1 MKLGDIRNSITT
13 LPGVGP
19 AAAKLFAKLNV
30 FSIADLLTLYPKQ
43 YDDRTKRTG
52 LSAFRSSKVHCAA
65 IVTSHE
71 WFGYGR
77 MKTLK
82 LIIFDGKTEAELV
95 AFNRPFLEK
104 QFPVGTIIAV
114 TGAFDIK
121 YGKLQ
126 STSFEI
132 IKLSE
137 SGSLSDYETA
147 TLPDSRVL
155 PVYPLTEGLNQKN
168 VRKTIL
174 AALREYSAGIENEL
188 PDYIMERHKLLS
200 KRDAIRAVH
209 APESLSQTEEARRT
223 LIYEEL
229 FHFQCVIAKRAW
241 EHRGAVPD
249 ASLSSS
255 PFESTEERGA
265 KSGNGK
271 IPAADTNEKSA
282 ANETKC
288 KHIENQNIGTDESGT
303 ANGNSAGIVAS
314 ESGAHN
320 GAGGTVASENSG
332 YGITD
337 GGVYEATRQIFI
349 DSLSPLQ
356 RELRNRLPFRLTL
369 DQMNVIMEMDDDLD
383 RGYRERELVA
393 NEGKKDPAARAENSR
408 PPVFTMAR
416 LLQGDVG
423 SGKTLAAFFA
433 CLRVISWKGQCAFM
447 APTELLARQHAENA
461 SRMLAPLGIRVA
473 FLTGNVKAGGRAEL
487 LKQLKAGNIDIVIGT
502 HALFSDAVQYN
513 DLQLAVIDEQH
524 RFGVLQRQAII
535 EKGRKI
541 AGTSS
546 YTLHLLMM
554 SATPIP
560 QTLAL
565 TAFGD
570 LDVSI
575 LRTQPEGRK
584 AVKTYLV
591 REGNEANAYEAV
603 RKELEAGHQAYFVYP
618 AIEDGGTD
626 GASET
631 GSDER
636 LKSVGTSAEENG
648 NVRKSVEAAAARSER
663 AASPPEATGA
673 KRTRNA
679 QFPLLYAKEKSAPK
693 AAEAMFAFLSERV
706 YPEFECALIHSRV
719 DEDEQVRILRDFQ
732 KGRIQVLA
740 ATTVIE
746 VGVDV
751 PNATCIVIEQAD
763 RFGLA
768 QLHQLRGRVGRG
780 DAQSYCFLIYGKNI
794 TETGIERMKV
804 LRESTDGFFIAER
817 DLKLRGPGEVTG
829 TAQSGDLE
837 LGIADI
843 RRDGAILVEAR
854 NDAFEYMRSVL
865 R

>member
-30 FSIADLLTLYPKQ
+30 FSVADLLTLYPKQ
-43 YDDRTKRTG
+43 YDDRTKRIP

-65 IVTSHE
+65 LVVSHE

-82 LIIFDGKTEAELV
+82 LIISDGEAEAELV

-114 TGAFDIK
+114 TGAFDVK

-137 SGSLSDYETA
+137 RGDLSDYKKT

-188 PDYIMERHKLLS
+188 PDYIMEKHKLLS

-209 APESLSQTEEARRT
+209 APESLLQAEKARRT

-241 EHRGAVPD
+241 EYRGAVPD
-249 ASLSSS
+249 ASLSLS

-265 KSGNGK
+265 KSGSGK
-271 IPAADTNEKSA
+271 SPAA
-282 ANETKC
+282 
-288 KHIENQNIGTDESGT
+288 GTDESGT
-303 ANGNSAGIVAS
+303 ANGRSQ
-314 ESGAHN
+314 
-320 GAGGTVASENSG
+320 GTVAQSCAHDG
-332 YGITD
+332 TD
-337 GGVYEATRQIFI
+337 GGVYDATRQIFI

-356 RELRNRLPFRLTL
+356 RALYDRLPFRLTL
-369 DQMNVIMEMDDDLD
+369 DQMNVVMEMDDDLD

-393 NEGKKDPAARAENSR
+393 NDEKKDPAKRAENERS
-408 PPVFTMAR
+408 PVFTMAR

-473 FLTGNVKAGGRAEL
+473 FLTGNVKASGRAEL

-502 HALFSDAVQYN
+502 HALFSEAVQYN

-570 LDVSI
+570 LDVSL

-618 AIEDGGTD
+618 AIESDGRQTD
-626 GASET
+626 GADGNGDNME
-631 GSDER
+631 
-636 LKSVGTSAEENG
+636 SVGSAYVG
-648 NVRKSVEAAAARSER
+648 SGAEAKAA
-663 AASPPEATGA
+663 GA

-679 QFPLLYAKEKSAPK
+679 QFPLLYAKEKSAAK
-693 AAEAMFAFLSERV
+693 AAEEMFAFLSERV
-706 YPEFECALIHSRV
+706 YPEFECALIHSRI
-719 DEDEQVRILRDFQ
+719 DEDEQVHILHDFQ

-843 RRDGAILVEAR
+843 RRDGEILVEAR

>member
-43 YDDRTKRTG
+43 YDDRTKRIP

-65 IVTSHE
+65 LVVSHE

-82 LIIFDGKTEAELV
+82 LIICDGEAEAELV

-104 QFPVGTIIAV
+104 QFPVGTIISV

-137 SGSLSDYETA
+137 SGDLSDYEKT

-188 PDYIMERHKLLS
+188 PDYIMEKHKLLS

-209 APESLSQTEEARRT
+209 APESLLQAEEARRT

-249 ASLSSS
+249 ASLSFS

-265 KSGNGK
+265 KSGSGK
-271 IPAADTNEKSA
+271 SPAA
-282 ANETKC
+282 
-288 KHIENQNIGTDESGT
+288 GTDESGA
-303 ANGNSAGIVAS
+303 ANGRSQDTVAQSSAP
-314 ESGAHN
+314 N
-320 GAGGTVASENSG
+320 GA
-332 YGITD
+332 D
-337 GGVYEATRQIFI
+337 GGVYDATRQIFI

-356 RELRNRLPFRLTL
+356 RALYDRLPFRLTL
-369 DQMNVIMEMDDDLD
+369 DQMNVVMEMDDDLD
-383 RGYRERELVA
+383 RGYRERELLA
-393 NEGKKDPAARAENSR
+393 NAEKKAPAKRAENER

-473 FLTGNVKAGGRAEL
+473 FLTGNVKASGRAEL

-502 HALFSDAVQYN
+502 HALFSEAVQYN

-570 LDVSI
+570 LDVSL

-603 RKELEAGHQAYFVYP
+603 RKELKAGHQAYFVYP
-618 AIEDGGTD
+618 AIESDGRQTD
-626 GASET
+626 GED
-631 GSDER
+631 G
-636 LKSVGTSAEENG
+636 NG
-648 NVRKSVEAAAARSER
+648 DNRESVEAAYVGSKADAKAA
-663 AASPPEATGA
+663 GA

-679 QFPLLYAKEKSAPK
+679 QFPLLYAKEKSAAK
-693 AAEAMFAFLSERV
+693 AAEEMFAFLSERV
-706 YPEFECALIHSRV
+706 YPEFSCALIHSRV
-719 DEDEQVRILRDFQ
+719 DEDEQVRILHDFQ

-843 RRDGAILVEAR
+843 RRDGEILVEAR

>member
-1 MKLGDIRNSITT
+1 MQNKTGKT
-13 LPGVGP
+13 P
-19 AAAKLFAKLNV
+19 AA
-30 FSIADLLTLYPKQ
+30 
-43 YDDRTKRTG
+43 
-52 LSAFRSSKVHCAA
+52 
-65 IVTSHE
+65 
-71 WFGYGR
+71 
-77 MKTLK
+77 
-82 LIIFDGKTEAELV
+82 
-95 AFNRPFLEK
+95 
-104 QFPVGTIIAV
+104 
-114 TGAFDIK
+114 
-121 YGKLQ
+121 
-126 STSFEI
+126 
-132 IKLSE
+132 
-137 SGSLSDYETA
+137 
-147 TLPDSRVL
+147 
-155 PVYPLTEGLNQKN
+155 
-168 VRKTIL
+168 
-174 AALREYSAGIENEL
+174 
-188 PDYIMERHKLLS
+188 
-200 KRDAIRAVH
+200 
-209 APESLSQTEEARRT
+209 
-223 LIYEEL
+223 
-229 FHFQCVIAKRAW
+229 
-241 EHRGAVPD
+241 
-249 ASLSSS
+249 
-255 PFESTEERGA
+255 
-265 KSGNGK
+265 
-271 IPAADTNEKSA
+271 
-282 ANETKC
+282 
-288 KHIENQNIGTDESGT
+288 GTDESGA
-303 ANGNSAGIVAS
+303 ANGRSQ
-314 ESGAHN
+314 
-320 GAGGTVASENSG
+320 GTVAQSG
-332 YGITD
+332 VHDSTD
-337 GGVYEATRQIFI
+337 GGVYDATRQIFI

-356 RELRNRLPFRLTL
+356 RALYDRLPFRLTL

-393 NEGKKDPAARAENSR
+393 NDEKKDPAKRAENERS
-408 PPVFTMAR
+408 PVFTMAR

-473 FLTGNVKAGGRAEL
+473 FLTGNVKASGRAEL

-502 HALFSDAVQYN
+502 HALFSEAVQYN
-513 DLQLAVIDEQH
+513 DLELAVIDEQH

-570 LDVSI
+570 LDVSL

-618 AIEDGGTD
+618 AIEGDGRQTD
-626 GASET
+626 GE
-631 GSDER
+631 D
-636 LKSVGTSAEENG
+636 ENG
-648 NVRKSVEAAAARSER
+648 DDTESVEAAHTRSGAEAKAA
-663 AASPPEATGA
+663 GA

-679 QFPLLYAKEKSAPK
+679 QFPLLYAKEKSAAK
-693 AAEAMFAFLSERV
+693 AAEEMFAFLSERV
-706 YPEFECALIHSRV
+706 YPEFSCALIHSRV
-719 DEDEQVRILRDFQ
+719 DEDEQVRILHDFQ
-732 KGRIQVLA
+732 SGRIQVLA

-780 DAQSYCFLIYGKNI
+780 NAQSYCFLIYGKNI

-804 LRESTDGFFIAER
+804 LRESTDGFFIAEQ

-829 TAQSGDLE
+829 TAQSGELE

-843 RRDGAILVEAR
+843 RRDGKILVEAR

-865 R
+865 H

>member
-30 FSIADLLTLYPKQ
+30 FSVADLLALYPKQ
-43 YDDRTKRTG
+43 YDDRTKRIG

-82 LIIFDGKTEAELV
+82 LIICDGEAEAELV

-104 QFPVGTIIAV
+104 QFPVGTIISV

-137 SGSLSDYETA
+137 RGDLSDYEKT

-188 PDYIMERHKLLS
+188 PDYIMEKHKLLS

-209 APESLSQTEEARRT
+209 APESLLQAEKARRT
-223 LIYEEL
+223 LIYEEF

-249 ASLSSS
+249 ASLSLS

-265 KSGNGK
+265 KSGSGK
-271 IPAADTNEKSA
+271 SPAA
-282 ANETKC
+282 
-288 KHIENQNIGTDESGT
+288 GTDESGA
-303 ANGNSAGIVAS
+303 ANGRSQ
-314 ESGAHN
+314 
-320 GAGGTVASENSG
+320 GTVAQSG
-332 YGITD
+332 VHDSTD
-337 GGVYEATRQIFI
+337 GGVYDATRQIFI

-356 RELRNRLPFRLTL
+356 RALYDRIPFRLTL
-369 DQMNVIMEMDDDLD
+369 DQMNVVMEMDDDLD
-383 RGYRERELVA
+383 KGYRERELVA
-393 NEGKKDPAARAENSR
+393 NDEKKAPAKRAQNER

-570 LDVSI
+570 LDVSL

-618 AIEDGGTD
+618 AIEGDGRQTD
-626 GASET
+626 GE
-631 GSDER
+631 D
-636 LKSVGTSAEENG
+636 ENG
-648 NVRKSVEAAAARSER
+648 DDTESVEAAHTRSGAEAA
-663 AASPPEATGA
+663 GA

-679 QFPLLYAKEKSAPK
+679 QFPLLYAKEKSAAK
-693 AAEAMFAFLSERV
+693 AAEEMFAFLSERV
-706 YPEFECALIHSRV
+706 YPEFSCALIHSRV
-719 DEDEQVRILRDFQ
+719 DEDEQVRILHDFQ
-732 KGRIQVLA
+732 SGRIQVLA

-804 LRESTDGFFIAER
+804 LRESTDGFFIAEQ

-829 TAQSGDLE
+829 TAQSGELE

-843 RRDGAILVEAR
+843 RRDGKILVEAR
-854 NDAFEYMRSVL
+854 KDAFEYMRSVL

>member
-30 FSIADLLTLYPKQ
+30 FSVADLLTLYPKQ
-43 YDDRTKRTG
+43 YDDRTKRIG

-82 LIIFDGKTEAELV
+82 LIICDGEAEAELV

-104 QFPVGTIIAV
+104 QFPVGAIISV
-114 TGAFDIK
+114 TGAFDVK

-137 SGSLSDYETA
+137 SGNLSDYEKT

-188 PDYIMERHKLLS
+188 PDYIMEKHKLLS

-209 APESLSQTEEARRT
+209 APESLLQAEEARRT

-249 ASLSSS
+249 ASLSLS
-255 PFESTEERGA
+255 PFESTEERA
-265 KSGNGK
+265 VKSGSGK
-271 IPAADTNEKSA
+271 SPASGTNESRA
-282 ANETKC
+282 ANGRSK
-288 KHIENQNIGTDESGT
+288 
-303 ANGNSAGIVAS
+303 
-314 ESGAHN
+314 
-320 GAGGTVASENSG
+320 GTVAQSG
-332 YGITD
+332 THDGAD
-337 GGVYEATRQIFI
+337 GGVYDATLQVFI

-356 RELRNRLPFRLTL
+356 RALYDRLPFRLTL

-393 NEGKKDPAARAENSR
+393 NDEKKAPAKRAENASPEHTDGGKTGIKTERAENER

-473 FLTGNVKAGGRAEL
+473 FLTGNVKASGRAEL

-502 HALFSDAVQYN
+502 HALFSEAVQYN
-513 DLQLAVIDEQH
+513 DLELAVIDEQH

-570 LDVSI
+570 LDVSL

-618 AIEDGGTD
+618 AIEGDGRQTD
-626 GASET
+626 GE
-631 GSDER
+631 DENDDNR
-636 LKSVGTSAEENG
+636 ESAEAAHA
-648 NVRKSVEAAAARSER
+648 RSKAEAA
-663 AASPPEATGA
+663 GA

-679 QFPLLYAKEKSAPK
+679 QFPLLYAKEKSAAK
-693 AAEAMFAFLSERV
+693 AAEEMFAFLSERV

-719 DEDEQVRILRDFQ
+719 DEDEQVRILHDFQ

-829 TAQSGDLE
+829 TAQSGELE

-843 RRDGAILVEAR
+843 RRDGKILVEAR
-854 NDAFEYMRSVL
+854 KDAFEYMRSVL

>member
-30 FSIADLLTLYPKQ
+30 FSVADLLTLYPKQ

-82 LIIFDGKTEAELV
+82 LIISDGEAEAELV

-137 SGSLSDYETA
+137 SGDLSDYEET

-188 PDYIMERHKLLS
+188 PDYIMEKHKLLS

-209 APESLSQTEEARRT
+209 APESLLQAEEARRT

-249 ASLSSS
+249 ASLSLS
-255 PFESTEERGA
+255 PFENTEERGA
-265 KSGNGK
+265 KNGSGK
-271 IPAADTNEKSA
+271 SPAA
-282 ANETKC
+282 
-288 KHIENQNIGTDESGT
+288 GTDESGA
-303 ANGNSAGIVAS
+303 ANGRSAGTIAP
-314 ESGAHN
+314 ESGAYD
-320 GAGGTVASENSG
+320 GA
-332 YGITD
+332 D
-337 GGVYEATRQIFI
+337 GGVYDATRQIFI

-356 RELRNRLPFRLTL
+356 RALYDRLPFRLTL

-393 NEGKKDPAARAENSR
+393 NDEKNDAAERAENER

-473 FLTGNVKAGGRAEL
+473 FLTGNVKASGRSEL

-591 REGNEANAYEAV
+591 REGNETNAYEAV

-618 AIEDGGTD
+618 AIEGDGRQTD
-626 GASET
+626 GNDDNVE
-631 GSDER
+631 
-636 LKSVGTSAEENG
+636 SAE
-648 NVRKSVEAAAARSER
+648 AAHVRSE
-663 AASPPEATGA
+663 ADAKTADA

-679 QFPLLYAKEKSAPK
+679 QFPLLYAKEKSAAK
-693 AAEAMFAFLSERV
+693 AAEEMFAFLSERV

-719 DEDEQVRILRDFQ
+719 DENEQVRILHDFQ

-829 TAQSGDLE
+829 TAQSGELE

-843 RRDGAILVEAR
+843 RRDGEILVEAR

>member
-1 MKLGDIRNSITT
+1 MKLGDIHNSVTT

-30 FSIADLLTLYPKQ
+30 FSVADLLTLYPKQ
-43 YDDRTKRTG
+43 YDDRTRRTP

-65 IVTSHE
+65 LVTSHE

-82 LIIFDGKTEAELV
+82 LLISDGETEAELV

-104 QFPVGTIIAV
+104 QFPVGAIIAV

-132 IKLSE
+132 IKIAE
-137 SGSLSDYETA
+137 SGSLSDYEKSP
-147 TLPDSRVL
+147 LPDSRVFPL
-155 PVYPLTEGLNQKN
+155 YPLTEGLNQKN
-168 VRKTIL
+168 VRKTIA
-174 AALREYSAGIENEL
+174 AALREYGAGIENEL
-188 PDYIMERHKLLS
+188 PDYIMKKHKLLA

-209 APESLSQTEEARRT
+209 TPESLLQAEEARRT

-249 ASLSSS
+249 ASLPAS
-255 PFESTEERGA
+255 PFESGDETKR
-265 KSGNGK
+265 
-271 IPAADTNEKSA
+271 ADGGTA
-282 ANETKC
+282 VPDANE
-288 KHIENQNIGTDESGT
+288 S
-303 ANGNSAGIVAS
+303 
-314 ESGAHN
+314 
-320 GAGGTVASENSG
+320 
-332 YGITD
+332 
-337 GGVYEATRQIFI
+337 GVYEVTRQIFI
-349 DSLSPLQ
+349 ESLSPLQ
-356 RELRNRLPFRLTL
+356 KALYNRLPFRLTL
-369 DQMNVIMEMDDDLD
+369 DQMNAVMEMDDDLD
-383 RGYRERELVA
+383 RGYRERELLA
-393 NEGKKDPAARAENSR
+393 NEKSETEKAAAERVKTECTKNER

-473 FLTGNVKAGGRAEL
+473 FLTGNVKASGRAEL

-502 HALFSDAVQYN
+502 HALFSEAVQYN
-513 DLQLAVIDEQH
+513 DLELAVIDEQH

-570 LDVSI
+570 LDVSL

-618 AIEDGGTD
+618 AIEGDGRQTD
-626 GASET
+626 GE
-631 GSDER
+631 DENDDNR
-636 LKSVGTSAEENG
+636 ESAEAAHAQS
-648 NVRKSVEAAAARSER
+648 KAEAA
-663 AASPPEATGA
+663 GA

-679 QFPLLYAKEKSAPK
+679 QFPLLYGKEKSAAK
-693 AAEAMFAFLSERV
+693 AAEEMFAFLSERV
-706 YPEFECALIHSRV
+706 YPEFSCALIHSRV
-719 DEDEQVRILRDFQ
+719 DEDEQVRILHDFQ
-732 KGRIQVLA
+732 SGRIQVLA

-780 DAQSYCFLIYGKNI
+780 DAQAYCFLIYGKNI
-794 TETGIERMKV
+794 TETGIERMKT

-829 TAQSGDLE
+829 TAQSGELE

-843 RRDGAILVEAR
+843 RRDGKILVEAR

-865 R
+865 H

>member
-30 FSIADLLTLYPKQ
+30 FSVADLLTLYPKQ

-65 IVTSHE
+65 IVVSHE

-82 LIIFDGKTEAELV
+82 LIICDGEAEAELV

-104 QFPVGTIIAV
+104 QFPVGTIISV

-137 SGSLSDYETA
+137 SGDLSDYEKT

-188 PDYIMERHKLLS
+188 PDYIMEKHKLLS

-209 APESLSQTEEARRT
+209 APESLLQAEEARRT

-249 ASLSSS
+249 ASLSLS

-265 KSGNGK
+265 KSGSGK
-271 IPAADTNEKSA
+271 SPAA
-282 ANETKC
+282 
-288 KHIENQNIGTDESGT
+288 GTDESGA
-303 ANGNSAGIVAS
+303 ANGRSQGTAAQ
-314 ESGAHN
+314 SGVHD
-320 GAGGTVASENSG
+320 S
-332 YGITD
+332 TD
-337 GGVYEATRQIFI
+337 GGVYDATRQIFI

-356 RELRNRLPFRLTL
+356 RALYDRLPFRLTL
-369 DQMNVIMEMDDDLD
+369 DQMNVTMEMDDDLD

-393 NEGKKDPAARAENSR
+393 NDEKKAPAKRAENER

-447 APTELLARQHAENA
+447 APTELLARQHVENA

-473 FLTGNVKAGGRAEL
+473 FLTGNVKASGRAEL

-502 HALFSDAVQYN
+502 HALFSEAVQYN
-513 DLQLAVIDEQH
+513 DLELAVIDEQH

-570 LDVSI
+570 LDVSL

-603 RKELEAGHQAYFVYP
+603 RKELKAGHQAYFVYP
-618 AIEDGGTD
+618 AIEGDGRQTD
-626 GASET
+626 GE
-631 GSDER
+631 DENDDNR
-636 LKSVGTSAEENG
+636 ESAEAAHA
-648 NVRKSVEAAAARSER
+648 RSKAEAA
-663 AASPPEATGA
+663 GA

-679 QFPLLYAKEKSAPK
+679 QFPLLYAKEKSAAK
-693 AAEAMFAFLSERV
+693 AAEEMFAFLSERV
-706 YPEFECALIHSRV
+706 YPEFSCALIHSRV
-719 DEDEQVRILRDFQ
+719 DEDEQVRILHDFQ
-732 KGRIQVLA
+732 SGRIQVLA

-804 LRESTDGFFIAER
+804 LRESTDGFFIAEQ

-829 TAQSGDLE
+829 TAQSGELE

-843 RRDGAILVEAR
+843 RRDGKILVEAR
-854 NDAFEYMRSVL
+854 KDAFEYMRSVL
-865 R
+865 H

>member
-30 FSIADLLTLYPKQ
+30 FSVADLLTLYPKQ

-65 IVTSHE
+65 LVVSHE

-82 LIIFDGKTEAELV
+82 LIISDGEAEAELV
-95 AFNRPFLEK
+95 AFNRPFWEK
-104 QFPVGTIIAV
+104 QFPVGTIISV

-137 SGSLSDYETA
+137 SGDLSDYEKT

-188 PDYIMERHKLLS
+188 PDYIMEKHKLLS

-209 APESLSQTEEARRT
+209 APESLLQAEEARRT

-249 ASLSSS
+249 ASLSLS

-265 KSGNGK
+265 KSGSGK
-271 IPAADTNEKSA
+271 SPAA
-282 ANETKC
+282 
-288 KHIENQNIGTDESGT
+288 GTDESG
-303 ANGNSAGIVAS
+303 AVDGISAGSIAP
-314 ESGAHN
+314 EIGAPD
-320 GAGGTVASENSG
+320 GA
-332 YGITD
+332 D
-337 GGVYEATRQIFI
+337 GGIYDATRQIFI

-356 RELRNRLPFRLTL
+356 RALYDRLPFRLTF

-393 NEGKKDPAARAENSR
+393 NDEKKAPAERAENER

-461 SRMLAPLGIRVA
+461 SHMLAPLGIRVA

-502 HALFSDAVQYN
+502 HALFSEAVQYN

-570 LDVSI
+570 LDVSL

-603 RKELEAGHQAYFVYP
+603 RKELKAGHQAYFVYP
-618 AIEDGGTD
+618 AIEGDGRRADGADTD
-626 GASET
+626 G
-631 GSDER
+631 SDDNME
-636 LKSVGTSAEENG
+636 SVGSAH
-648 NVRKSVEAAAARSER
+648 VRSGA
-663 AASPPEATGA
+663 EATST

-679 QFPLLYAKEKSAPK
+679 QFPLLYAKEKSAAK
-693 AAEAMFAFLSERV
+693 AAEEMFAFLSERV
-706 YPEFECALIHSRV
+706 YPEFECALIHSRI

-843 RRDGAILVEAR
+843 RRDGEILVEAR

>member
-30 FSIADLLTLYPKQ
+30 FSVADLLTLYPKQ
-43 YDDRTKRTG
+43 YDDRTKRIG

-65 IVTSHE
+65 IVVSHE

-82 LIIFDGKTEAELV
+82 LIICDGEAEAELV

-104 QFPVGTIIAV
+104 QFSVGTIISV

-137 SGSLSDYETA
+137 SGDLSDYENTM
-147 TLPDSRVL
+147 LPDSRVL

-188 PDYIMERHKLLS
+188 PDYIMEKHKLLS

-209 APESLSQTEEARRT
+209 APESLLQAEEARRT

-249 ASLSSS
+249 ASLSLS

-265 KSGNGK
+265 KSGSGK
-271 IPAADTNEKSA
+271 SPAA
-282 ANETKC
+282 
-288 KHIENQNIGTDESGT
+288 GTDESGA
-303 ANGNSAGIVAS
+303 ANGRSQGTVAQ
-314 ESGAHN
+314 SGAHD
-320 GAGGTVASENSG
+320 G
-332 YGITD
+332 TD
-337 GGVYEATRQIFI
+337 GGVYDATRQIFI

-356 RELRNRLPFRLTL
+356 RALYDRLPFRLTL
-369 DQMNVIMEMDDDLD
+369 DQMNVVMEMDDDLD

-393 NEGKKDPAARAENSR
+393 NDEKNAQAERAENASPEHTDGGKTGIKTERAENER

-473 FLTGNVKAGGRAEL
+473 FLTGNVKASGRAEL

-502 HALFSDAVQYN
+502 HALFSEAVQYN
-513 DLQLAVIDEQH
+513 DLELAVIDEQH

-570 LDVSI
+570 LDVSL

-603 RKELEAGHQAYFVYP
+603 RKELKAGHQAYFVYP
-618 AIEDGGTD
+618 AIEGDGRQTD
-626 GASET
+626 GE
-631 GSDER
+631 D
-636 LKSVGTSAEENG
+636 ENG
-648 NVRKSVEAAAARSER
+648 DNRESVEAAHARSKAE
-663 AASPPEATGA
+663 AAGA

-679 QFPLLYAKEKSAPK
+679 QFPLLYAKEKAAAK
-693 AAEAMFAFLSERV
+693 AAEEMFAFLSERV
-706 YPEFECALIHSRV
+706 YPEFSCALIHSRV

-780 DAQSYCFLIYGKNI
+780 NAQSYCFLIYGKNI

-804 LRESTDGFFIAER
+804 LRESTDGFFIAEQ

-843 RRDGAILVEAR
+843 RRDGKILVEAR
-854 NDAFEYMRSVL
+854 KDAFEYMRSVL
-865 R
+865 H

>member
-30 FSIADLLTLYPKQ
+30 FSVADLLTLYPKQ
-43 YDDRTKRTG
+43 YDDRTKRIP

-65 IVTSHE
+65 LVVSHE

-82 LIIFDGKTEAELV
+82 LIICDGEAEAELV

-137 SGSLSDYETA
+137 SGDLSDYEKT

-188 PDYIMERHKLLS
+188 PDYIMEKHKLLS

-209 APESLSQTEEARRT
+209 APESLLQAEEARRT

-249 ASLSSS
+249 ASLSLS

-265 KSGNGK
+265 KSGSGK
-271 IPAADTNEKSA
+271 SPAA
-282 ANETKC
+282 
-288 KHIENQNIGTDESGT
+288 GTDESGA
-303 ANGNSAGIVAS
+303 ANGRSQ
-314 ESGAHN
+314 
-320 GAGGTVASENSG
+320 GTVAQSG
-332 YGITD
+332 VHDSTD
-337 GGVYEATRQIFI
+337 GGVYDATRQIFI

-356 RELRNRLPFRLTL
+356 RALYDRLPFRLTL

-393 NEGKKDPAARAENSR
+393 DDEKKAPAERAENER

-473 FLTGNVKAGGRAEL
+473 FLTGNVKASGRAEL

-502 HALFSDAVQYN
+502 HALFSEAVQYN

-570 LDVSI
+570 LDVSL

-603 RKELEAGHQAYFVYP
+603 RKELKAGHQAYFVYP
-618 AIEDGGTD
+618 AIESDGRRAD
-626 GASET
+626 GADGNGDNME
-631 GSDER
+631 
-636 LKSVGTSAEENG
+636 SVGSAHMRSG
-648 NVRKSVEAAAARSER
+648 AEAAD
-663 AASPPEATGA
+663 A

-679 QFPLLYAKEKSAPK
+679 QFPLLYAKEKSAAK
-693 AAEAMFAFLSERV
+693 AAEEMFAFLSERV
-706 YPEFECALIHSRV
+706 YPEFSCALIHSRV
-719 DEDEQVRILRDFQ
+719 DEDEQVRILHDFQ
-732 KGRIQVLA
+732 SGRIQVLA

-780 DAQSYCFLIYGKNI
+780 NAQSYCFLIYGKNI

-804 LRESTDGFFIAER
+804 LRESTDGFFIAEQ

-829 TAQSGDLE
+829 TAQSGELE

-843 RRDGAILVEAR
+843 RRDGKILVEAR
-854 NDAFEYMRSVL
+854 KDAFEYMRSVL
-865 R
+865 L

>member
-1 MKLGDIRNSITT
+1 MKLGDIHNSVTT

-30 FSIADLLTLYPKQ
+30 FSVADLLTLYPKQ
-43 YDDRTKRTG
+43 YDDRTRRTP
-52 LSAFRSSKVHCAA
+52 LSAFRSSKVHCTAL
-65 IVTSHE
+65 VTSHE

-82 LIIFDGKTEAELV
+82 LLISDGETEAELV

-104 QFPVGTIIAV
+104 QFPVGAIIAV

-132 IKLSE
+132 IKIAE
-137 SGSLSDYETA
+137 SGSLSDYEKSP
-147 TLPDSRVL
+147 LPDSRVFPL
-155 PVYPLTEGLNQKN
+155 YPLTEGLNQKN
-168 VRKTIL
+168 MRKTIA
-174 AALREYSAGIENEL
+174 AALREYGAGIENEL
-188 PDYIMERHKLLS
+188 PDYIMEKHKLLA

-209 APESLSQTEEARRT
+209 TPESLLQAEEARRT

-249 ASLSSS
+249 ASLPAS
-255 PFESTEERGA
+255 PFESGDETKR
-265 KSGNGK
+265 
-271 IPAADTNEKSA
+271 ADGGTA
-282 ANETKC
+282 VPDANE
-288 KHIENQNIGTDESGT
+288 S
-303 ANGNSAGIVAS
+303 
-314 ESGAHN
+314 
-320 GAGGTVASENSG
+320 
-332 YGITD
+332 
-337 GGVYEATRQIFI
+337 GVYEVTRQIFI
-349 DSLSPLQ
+349 ESLSPLQ
-356 RELRNRLPFRLTL
+356 KALYNRLPFRLTL
-369 DQMNVIMEMDDDLD
+369 DQMNAVMEMDDDLD
-383 RGYRERELVA
+383 RGYRERELLA
-393 NEGKKDPAARAENSR
+393 NEKSETENAAAERVKTECTKNER

-461 SRMLAPLGIRVA
+461 SRMLAPLGVRVA
-473 FLTGNVKAGGRAEL
+473 FLTGNVKAGGRSEL

-502 HALFSDAVQYN
+502 HALFSQAVQYN

-570 LDVSI
+570 LDVSL

-618 AIEDGGTD
+618 AIEGDGRQTD
-626 GASET
+626 GE
-631 GSDER
+631 D
-636 LKSVGTSAEENG
+636 ENG
-648 NVRKSVEAAAARSER
+648 DDTESVEAAHTRSGAEAA
-663 AASPPEATGA
+663 GA

-679 QFPLLYAKEKSAPK
+679 QFPLLYGKEKSAAK
-693 AAEAMFAFLSERV
+693 AAEEMFAFLSERV
-706 YPEFECALIHSRV
+706 YPEFSCALIHSRV
-719 DEDEQVRILRDFQ
+719 DEDEQVRILHDFQ
-732 KGRIQVLA
+732 SGRIQVLA

-751 PNATCIVIEQAD
+751 PNATCIVIERSD

-780 DAQSYCFLIYGKNI
+780 NAQSYCFLIYGKNI

-804 LRESTDGFFIAER
+804 LRESTDGFFIAEQ

-829 TAQSGDLE
+829 TAQSGELE

-843 RRDGAILVEAR
+843 RRDGKILVEAR
-854 NDAFEYMRSVL
+854 KDAFEYMRSVL
-865 R
+865 H

>member
-30 FSIADLLTLYPKQ
+30 FSVADLLTLYPKQ
-43 YDDRTKRTG
+43 YDDRTKRIE

-82 LIIFDGKTEAELV
+82 LIICDGEAEAELV

-114 TGAFDIK
+114 TGAFDVK

-137 SGSLSDYETA
+137 RGELSDYEKT

-188 PDYIMERHKLLS
+188 PDYIMEKHKLLS

-209 APESLSQTEEARRT
+209 APESLLQAEEARRT
-223 LIYEEL
+223 LIYEKL

-249 ASLSSS
+249 ASLSFS

-265 KSGNGK
+265 KSGSGK
-271 IPAADTNEKSA
+271 SPAA
-282 ANETKC
+282 
-288 KHIENQNIGTDESGT
+288 GTDESGA
-303 ANGNSAGIVAS
+303 ANGRSQ
-314 ESGAHN
+314 
-320 GAGGTVASENSG
+320 GTVAQSG
-332 YGITD
+332 VHDSTD
-337 GGVYEATRQIFI
+337 GGVYDATRQIFI

-356 RELRNRLPFRLTL
+356 RALYDRLPFSLTL

-393 NEGKKDPAARAENSR
+393 NDEKNAQAKRAENER

-473 FLTGNVKAGGRAEL
+473 FLTGNVKASGRAEL

-513 DLQLAVIDEQH
+513 DLELAVIDEQH

-570 LDVSI
+570 LDVSL

-618 AIEDGGTD
+618 AIESDGRQADGADTD
-626 GASET
+626 G
-631 GSDER
+631 SDDNME
-636 LKSVGTSAEENG
+636 SVGSAP
-648 NVRKSVEAAAARSER
+648 ARSGAEAK
-663 AASPPEATGA
+663 AAGA

-679 QFPLLYAKEKSAPK
+679 QFPLLYAKEKSAAK
-693 AAEAMFAFLSERV
+693 AAEEMFAFLSERV
-706 YPEFECALIHSRV
+706 YPEFSCALIHSRV
-719 DEDEQVRILRDFQ
+719 DEDEQVRILHDFQ
-732 KGRIQVLA
+732 SGRIQVLA

-780 DAQSYCFLIYGKNI
+780 NAQSYCFLIYGKNI

-843 RRDGAILVEAR
+843 RRDGEILVEAR

>member
-30 FSIADLLTLYPKQ
+30 FSVADLLTLYPKQ
-43 YDDRTKRTG
+43 YDDRTKRIG

-82 LIIFDGKTEAELV
+82 LIICDGEAEAELV

-104 QFPVGTIIAV
+104 QFSVGTIISV

-137 SGSLSDYETA
+137 RGDLSDYEKT

-188 PDYIMERHKLLS
+188 PDYIMEKHKLLS

-209 APESLSQTEEARRT
+209 APESLLQAEEARRT

-249 ASLSSS
+249 ASLSLS

-265 KSGNGK
+265 KSGSGK
-271 IPAADTNEKSA
+271 SPAA
-282 ANETKC
+282 
-288 KHIENQNIGTDESGT
+288 GTDESGA
-303 ANGNSAGIVAS
+303 ANGRSQGTAAQ
-314 ESGAHN
+314 SGVHD
-320 GAGGTVASENSG
+320 S
-332 YGITD
+332 TD
-337 GGVYEATRQIFI
+337 GGVYDATRQIFI

-356 RELRNRLPFRLTL
+356 RALYDRLPFRLTL
-369 DQMNVIMEMDDDLD
+369 DQMNVTMEMDDDLD

-393 NEGKKDPAARAENSR
+393 NDEKKAPAKRAENER

-447 APTELLARQHAENA
+447 APTELLARQHVENA

-473 FLTGNVKAGGRAEL
+473 FLTGNVKASGRAEL

-502 HALFSDAVQYN
+502 HALFSEAVQYN
-513 DLQLAVIDEQH
+513 DLELAVIDEQH

-570 LDVSI
+570 LDVSL

-603 RKELEAGHQAYFVYP
+603 RKELKAGHQAYFVYP
-618 AIEDGGTD
+618 AIEGDGRQTD
-626 GASET
+626 GE
-631 GSDER
+631 DENGDNR
-636 LKSVGTSAEENG
+636 ESAEAAHA
-648 NVRKSVEAAAARSER
+648 RSKAEAA
-663 AASPPEATGA
+663 GA

-679 QFPLLYAKEKSAPK
+679 QFPLLYAKEKSAAK
-693 AAEAMFAFLSERV
+693 AAEEMFAFLSERV
-706 YPEFECALIHSRV
+706 YPEFSCALIHSRV
-719 DEDEQVRILRDFQ
+719 DEDEQVRILHDFQ
-732 KGRIQVLA
+732 SGRIQVLA

-780 DAQSYCFLIYGKNI
+780 NAQSYCFLIYGKNI

-804 LRESTDGFFIAER
+804 LRESTDGFFIAEQ

-829 TAQSGDLE
+829 TAQSGELE

-843 RRDGAILVEAR
+843 RRDGKILVEAR
-854 NDAFEYMRSVL
+854 KDAFEYMRSVL
-865 R
+865 H

>member
-30 FSIADLLTLYPKQ
+30 FSVADLLTLYPKQ
-43 YDDRTKRTG
+43 YDDRTKRIP

-65 IVTSHE
+65 LVVSHE

-82 LIIFDGKTEAELV
+82 LIICDGEAEAELV

-104 QFPVGTIIAV
+104 QFPVGTIISV

-137 SGSLSDYETA
+137 RGELSDYEKT

-188 PDYIMERHKLLS
+188 PDYIMEKHKLLS

-209 APESLSQTEEARRT
+209 APESLLQAEKARQT

-249 ASLSSS
+249 ASLSFS

-265 KSGNGK
+265 KNGSGK
-271 IPAADTNEKSA
+271 SPAA
-282 ANETKC
+282 
-288 KHIENQNIGTDESGT
+288 GTDESGA
-303 ANGNSAGIVAS
+303 ANGRSQGTVAP
-314 ESGAHN
+314 ESGAHD
-320 GAGGTVASENSG
+320 GA
-332 YGITD
+332 D
-337 GGVYEATRQIFI
+337 GGVYDATRQIFI

-356 RELRNRLPFRLTL
+356 RELYDRLPFRLTL

-393 NEGKKDPAARAENSR
+393 DDEKKAPAERAENER

-461 SRMLAPLGIRVA
+461 SRILAPLGIRVA
-473 FLTGNVKAGGRAEL
+473 FLTGNVKASGRAEL

-502 HALFSDAVQYN
+502 HALFSEAVQYN

-541 AGTSS
+541 ERTSS

-570 LDVSI
+570 LDVSL

-603 RKELEAGHQAYFVYP
+603 RKELKAGHQAYFVYP
-618 AIEDGGTD
+618 AIEGDGRRADGADTD
-626 GASET
+626 G
-631 GSDER
+631 SDDNME
-636 LKSVGTSAEENG
+636 SVGSAYVG
-648 NVRKSVEAAAARSER
+648 SGAEAKAA
-663 AASPPEATGA
+663 GA

-679 QFPLLYAKEKSAPK
+679 QFPLLYAKEKSAAK
-693 AAEAMFAFLSERV
+693 AAEEMFAFLSDRV
-706 YPEFECALIHSRV
+706 YPEFSCALIHSRV
-719 DEDEQVRILRDFQ
+719 DEDEQVRILHDFQ

-843 RRDGAILVEAR
+843 RRDGEILVEAR

>member
-1 MKLGDIRNSITT
+1 MKLGDIRNSVTT

-30 FSIADLLTLYPKQ
+30 FSVADLLTLYPKQ
-43 YDDRTKRTG
+43 YDDRTKRIP

-65 IVTSHE
+65 LVVSHE

-82 LIIFDGKTEAELV
+82 LIISDGEAEAELV

-114 TGAFDIK
+114 TGAFDVK

-137 SGSLSDYETA
+137 RGDLSDYEKT

-188 PDYIMERHKLLS
+188 PDYIMEKHKLLS

-209 APESLSQTEEARRT
+209 APESLLQAEEARRT

-249 ASLSSS
+249 ASLSLS

-265 KSGNGK
+265 KSGSGK
-271 IPAADTNEKSA
+271 SPAA
-282 ANETKC
+282 
-288 KHIENQNIGTDESGT
+288 GTDESGA
-303 ANGNSAGIVAS
+303 ANGRSQGTVAQ
-314 ESGAHN
+314 SGAHD
-320 GAGGTVASENSG
+320 G
-332 YGITD
+332 TD
-337 GGVYEATRQIFI
+337 GGVYDATRQIFI

-356 RELRNRLPFRLTL
+356 RALYDRLPFRLTL
-369 DQMNVIMEMDDDLD
+369 DQMNVVMEMDDDLD

-393 NEGKKDPAARAENSR
+393 NDEKKDPAKRAENERS
-408 PPVFTMAR
+408 PVFTMAR

-473 FLTGNVKAGGRAEL
+473 FLTGNVKASGRAEL

-502 HALFSDAVQYN
+502 HALFSEAVQYN

-570 LDVSI
+570 LDVSL

-618 AIEDGGTD
+618 AIESDGRQTD
-626 GASET
+626 GADGNGDNME
-631 GSDER
+631 
-636 LKSVGTSAEENG
+636 SVGSAYVG
-648 NVRKSVEAAAARSER
+648 SGAEAKAA
-663 AASPPEATGA
+663 GA

-679 QFPLLYAKEKSAPK
+679 QFPLLYAKEKSAAK
-693 AAEAMFAFLSERV
+693 AAEEMFAFLSERV
-706 YPEFECALIHSRV
+706 YPEFECALIHSRI
-719 DEDEQVRILRDFQ
+719 DEDEQVRILHDFQ

-843 RRDGAILVEAR
+843 SRDGEILVEAR

>member
-30 FSIADLLTLYPKQ
+30 FSVADLLTLYPKQ
-43 YDDRTKRTG
+43 YDDRTKRIP

-65 IVTSHE
+65 LVVSHE

-82 LIIFDGKTEAELV
+82 LIICDGEAEAELV

-114 TGAFDIK
+114 TGAFDVK

-137 SGSLSDYETA
+137 SGELSDYEKT

-188 PDYIMERHKLLS
+188 PDYIMEKHKLLS

-209 APESLSQTEEARRT
+209 APESLLQAEEARRT

-249 ASLSSS
+249 ASLSFS
-255 PFESTEERGA
+255 PFESTEERGVKIGSG
-265 KSGNGK
+265 KS
-271 IPAADTNEKSA
+271 PAA
-282 ANETKC
+282 
-288 KHIENQNIGTDESGT
+288 GTDESGA
-303 ANGNSAGIVAS
+303 ANGRAQGTVAQ
-314 ESGAHN
+314 SGAHD
-320 GAGGTVASENSG
+320 G
-332 YGITD
+332 TD
-337 GGVYEATRQIFI
+337 GGVYDATRQIFI

-356 RELRNRLPFRLTL
+356 RALYDRIPFRLTL
-369 DQMNVIMEMDDDLD
+369 DQMNVVMEMDDDLD

-393 NEGKKDPAARAENSR
+393 NDEKKAPAKHAENER

-473 FLTGNVKAGGRAEL
+473 FLTGNVKASGREEL

-502 HALFSDAVQYN
+502 HALFSEAVQYN

-570 LDVSI
+570 LDVSL

-618 AIEDGGTD
+618 AIESDGRQTD
-626 GASET
+626 GADGNGDNME
-631 GSDER
+631 
-636 LKSVGTSAEENG
+636 SVGSAH
-648 NVRKSVEAAAARSER
+648 VRSGAEAKAA
-663 AASPPEATGA
+663 GA

-679 QFPLLYAKEKSAPK
+679 QFPLLYAKEKSAAK
-693 AAEAMFAFLSERV
+693 AAEEMFAFLSERV
-706 YPEFECALIHSRV
+706 YPEFSCALIHSRIN
-719 DEDEQVRILRDFQ
+719 EDEQVHILHDFQ

-843 RRDGAILVEAR
+843 SRDGEILVEAR

-865 R
+865 C

>member
-30 FSIADLLTLYPKQ
+30 FSVADLLTLYPKQ
-43 YDDRTKRTG
+43 YDDRTKRIP

-65 IVTSHE
+65 LVVSHE

-82 LIIFDGKTEAELV
+82 LIISDGEAEAELV

-114 TGAFDIK
+114 TGAFDVK

-137 SGSLSDYETA
+137 RGDLYDYKKT

-188 PDYIMERHKLLS
+188 PDYIMEKHKLLS

-209 APESLSQTEEARRT
+209 APESLLQAEKARRT

-249 ASLSSS
+249 ASLSLS
-255 PFESTEERGA
+255 PFESTEERGM
-265 KSGNGK
+265 KSGSGK
-271 IPAADTNEKSA
+271 SPAA
-282 ANETKC
+282 
-288 KHIENQNIGTDESGT
+288 GTDESGA
-303 ANGNSAGIVAS
+303 ANGRAQ
-314 ESGAHN
+314 
-320 GAGGTVASENSG
+320 GTVAQSG
-332 YGITD
+332 APDGAD
-337 GGVYEATRQIFI
+337 GGIYDATRQIFI

-356 RELRNRLPFRLTL
+356 RALYDRLPFRLTL
-369 DQMNVIMEMDDDLD
+369 DQMNVVMEMDDDLD

-393 NEGKKDPAARAENSR
+393 NDEKKDPAKRAENERS
-408 PPVFTMAR
+408 PVFTMAR

-447 APTELLARQHAENA
+447 APTELLARQHTENA

-473 FLTGNVKAGGRAEL
+473 FLTGNVKASGRAEL

-502 HALFSDAVQYN
+502 HALFSEAVQYN

-570 LDVSI
+570 LDVSL

-618 AIEDGGTD
+618 AIESDGRQTD
-626 GASET
+626 GADGNGDNME
-631 GSDER
+631 
-636 LKSVGTSAEENG
+636 SVGSAYVG
-648 NVRKSVEAAAARSER
+648 SGAEAKAA
-663 AASPPEATGA
+663 GA

-679 QFPLLYAKEKSAPK
+679 QFPLLYAKEKSAAK
-693 AAEAMFAFLSERV
+693 AAEEMFAFLSERV

-719 DEDEQVRILRDFQ
+719 DEDEQVRILHDFQ

-843 RRDGAILVEAR
+843 SRDGEILVEAR

>member
-30 FSIADLLTLYPKQ
+30 FSVADLLTLYPKQ
-43 YDDRTKRTG
+43 YDDRTKRIA

-82 LIIFDGKTEAELV
+82 LIICDGEAEAELV

-104 QFPVGTIIAV
+104 QFPVGTIISV

-137 SGSLSDYETA
+137 SGDLADYEKM

-188 PDYIMERHKLLS
+188 PDYIMEKHKLLS

-209 APESLSQTEEARRT
+209 APESLLQAEKARRT

-241 EHRGAVPD
+241 EHRGTVPD
-249 ASLSSS
+249 ASLSLS

-265 KSGNGK
+265 KSGGGK
-271 IPAADTNEKSA
+271 SPAA
-282 ANETKC
+282 
-288 KHIENQNIGTDESGT
+288 GTDESGA
-303 ANGNSAGIVAS
+303 ANGRSQGAVAQ
-314 ESGAHN
+314 SGAHD
-320 GAGGTVASENSG
+320 GA
-332 YGITD
+332 D
-337 GGVYEATRQIFI
+337 GGVYDATRQIFI

-356 RELRNRLPFRLTL
+356 RALYDRLPFRLTL
-369 DQMNVIMEMDDDLD
+369 DQMNVVMEMDDDLD

-393 NEGKKDPAARAENSR
+393 NDEKKAPAKRAENER

-473 FLTGNVKAGGRAEL
+473 FLTGNVKASGRAEL

-502 HALFSDAVQYN
+502 HALFSEAVQYN

-570 LDVSI
+570 LDVSL

-603 RKELEAGHQAYFVYP
+603 RKELEAEHQAYFVYP
-618 AIEDGGTD
+618 AIEGDGRQTNGED
-626 GASET
+626 
-631 GSDER
+631 
-636 LKSVGTSAEENG
+636 ENG
-648 NVRKSVEAAAARSER
+648 DDMESVEAAHTRSGAEAA
-663 AASPPEATGA
+663 GA

-679 QFPLLYAKEKSAPK
+679 QFPLLYGKEKSAAK
-693 AAEAMFAFLSERV
+693 AAEEMFAFLSERV
-706 YPEFECALIHSRV
+706 YPEFECALIHSRI
-719 DEDEQVRILRDFQ
+719 DEDEQVRILHDFQ

-780 DAQSYCFLIYGKNI
+780 NAQSYCFLIYGKNI

-804 LRESTDGFFIAER
+804 LRESTDGFFIAEQ

-829 TAQSGDLE
+829 TAQSGELE

-843 RRDGAILVEAR
+843 RRDGKILVEAR
-854 NDAFEYMRSVL
+854 KDAFEYMRSVL
-865 R
+865 H

>member
-1 MKLGDIRNSITT
+1 M
-13 LPGVGP
+13 
-19 AAAKLFAKLNV
+19 
-30 FSIADLLTLYPKQ
+30 
-43 YDDRTKRTG
+43 
-52 LSAFRSSKVHCAA
+52 
-65 IVTSHE
+65 
-71 WFGYGR
+71 
-77 MKTLK
+77 
-82 LIIFDGKTEAELV
+82 
-95 AFNRPFLEK
+95 EK
-104 QFPVGTIIAV
+104 
-114 TGAFDIK
+114 
-121 YGKLQ
+121 
-126 STSFEI
+126 
-132 IKLSE
+132 
-137 SGSLSDYETA
+137 
-147 TLPDSRVL
+147 
-155 PVYPLTEGLNQKN
+155 
-168 VRKTIL
+168 
-174 AALREYSAGIENEL
+174 
-188 PDYIMERHKLLS
+188 HKLLS

-209 APESLSQTEEARRT
+209 APESLLQAEEARQT

-249 ASLSSS
+249 ASLSLS
-255 PFESTEERGA
+255 PFENTEECGV
-265 KSGNGK
+265 KSGSGK
-271 IPAADTNEKSA
+271 SPSA
-282 ANETKC
+282 
-288 KHIENQNIGTDESGT
+288 GTDESG
-303 ANGNSAGIVAS
+303 AADGISAGSIAP
-314 ESGAHN
+314 EIGAHD
-320 GAGGTVASENSG
+320 GA
-332 YGITD
+332 D
-337 GGVYEATRQIFI
+337 GGIYDATRQIFI

-356 RELRNRLPFRLTL
+356 RALYDRLPFRLTF

-393 NEGKKDPAARAENSR
+393 NDEKKAPAERAENER

-461 SRMLAPLGIRVA
+461 SHMLAPLGIRVA

-502 HALFSDAVQYN
+502 HALFSEAVQYN

-570 LDVSI
+570 LDVSL

-618 AIEDGGTD
+618 AIESDGRQTD
-626 GASET
+626 GED
-631 GSDER
+631 G
-636 LKSVGTSAEENG
+636 NG
-648 NVRKSVEAAAARSER
+648 DNMESVETAHARSE
-663 AASPPEATGA
+663 ADAKTAGA

-679 QFPLLYAKEKSAPK
+679 QFPLLYAKEKSAAK
-693 AAEAMFAFLSERV
+693 AAEEMFAFLSERV
-706 YPEFECALIHSRV
+706 YSEFECALIHSRI

-804 LRESTDGFFIAER
+804 LRENTDGFFIAER

-843 RRDGAILVEAR
+843 RRDGEILVEAR

>member
-30 FSIADLLTLYPKQ
+30 FSVADLLTLYPKQ
-43 YDDRTKRTG
+43 YDDRTKRIP

-65 IVTSHE
+65 LVVSHE

-82 LIIFDGKTEAELV
+82 LIISDGEAEAELV

-114 TGAFDIK
+114 TGAFDVK

-137 SGSLSDYETA
+137 SGDLSDYEKT

-188 PDYIMERHKLLS
+188 PDYIMEKHKLLS

-209 APESLSQTEEARRT
+209 APESLLQAEEARRT

-249 ASLSSS
+249 ASLSFS
-255 PFESTEERGA
+255 PFESTEERGV
-265 KSGNGK
+265 KSGSGK
-271 IPAADTNEKSA
+271 SPSA
-282 ANETKC
+282 
-288 KHIENQNIGTDESGT
+288 GTDESG
-303 ANGNSAGIVAS
+303 AADGISAGSIAP
-314 ESGAHN
+314 EIGAHD
-320 GAGGTVASENSG
+320 GA
-332 YGITD
+332 D
-337 GGVYEATRQIFI
+337 GGIYDATRQIFI

-356 RELRNRLPFRLTL
+356 RALYDRLPFRLTL
-369 DQMNVIMEMDDDLD
+369 DQMNVIMEMDGDLD

-393 NEGKKDPAARAENSR
+393 NDEKKAPAERAENER

-461 SRMLAPLGIRVA
+461 SHMLAPLGIRVA
-473 FLTGNVKAGGRAEL
+473 FLTGNVKASGRAEL

-502 HALFSDAVQYN
+502 HALFSEAVQYN

-570 LDVSI
+570 LDVSL

-603 RKELEAGHQAYFVYP
+603 RKELKAGHQAYFVYP
-618 AIEDGGTD
+618 AIEGDGRRAD
-626 GASET
+626 GADGNGE
-631 GSDER
+631 DRE
-636 LKSVGTSAEENG
+636 SAE
-648 NVRKSVEAAAARSER
+648 AAPARSGAEAK
-663 AASPPEATGA
+663 AAGA

-679 QFPLLYAKEKSAPK
+679 QFPLLYAKEKSAAK
-693 AAEAMFAFLSERV
+693 AAEEMFAFLSERV
-706 YPEFECALIHSRV
+706 YPEFSCALIHSRI
-719 DEDEQVRILRDFQ
+719 DEDEQVHILRDFQ

-843 RRDGAILVEAR
+843 SRDGEILVEAR

>member
-1 MKLGDIRNSITT
+1 MKLGDICNSITT

-30 FSIADLLTLYPKQ
+30 FSVADLLTLYPKQ

-82 LIIFDGKTEAELV
+82 LIISDGEAEAELV

-114 TGAFDIK
+114 TGTFDIK

-132 IKLSE
+132 IKLAE
-137 SGSLSDYETA
+137 SGNLSDYEKT

-188 PDYIMERHKLLS
+188 PDYIVERHKLLS

-209 APESLSQTEEARRT
+209 APESLSQAEKARRT

-249 ASLSSS
+249 ASLSFS
-255 PFESTEERGA
+255 PFESTEA
-265 KSGNGK
+265 HNVKSGSGK
-271 IPAADTNEKSA
+271 SPAS
-282 ANETKC
+282 
-288 KHIENQNIGTDESGT
+288 GTDENR
-303 ANGNSAGIVAS
+303 AVNGRA
-314 ESGAHN
+314 
-320 GAGGTVASENSG
+320 AGGIAPESTHDGA
-332 YGITD
+332 D
-337 GGVYEATRQIFI
+337 GGIYDATRQIFI

-356 RELRNRLPFRLTL
+356 RALYDRIPFRLTL

-393 NEGKKDPAARAENSR
+393 NDEKNDAAERTENER

-473 FLTGNVKAGGRAEL
+473 FLTGNVKASGRSEL

-541 AGTSS
+541 EHTSS

-591 REGNEANAYEAV
+591 REGNETNAYEAV
-603 RKELEAGHQAYFVYP
+603 RKELEAGHQAFFVYP
-618 AIEDGGTD
+618 AIEGDGRQTD
-626 GASET
+626 EN
-631 GSDER
+631 DDNVE
-636 LKSVGTSAEENG
+636 SAE
-648 NVRKSVEAAAARSER
+648 AAHVRSE
-663 AASPPEATGA
+663 ADAKTADA

-679 QFPLLYAKEKSAPK
+679 QFPLLYAKEKSAAK
-693 AAEAMFAFLSERV
+693 AAEEMFAFLSERV
-706 YPEFECALIHSRV
+706 YPEFECALIHSRI
-719 DEDEQVRILRDFQ
+719 DEDEQVRILHDFQ

-843 RRDGAILVEAR
+843 RRDGEILVEAR

>member
-1 MKLGDIRNSITT
+1 MKLGDIRNSITS

-30 FSIADLLTLYPKQ
+30 FSVADLLTLYPKQ
-43 YDDRTKRTG
+43 YDDRTKRMG
-52 LSAFRSSKVHCAA
+52 FSAFRSSKVHCAA
-65 IVTSHE
+65 LVVSHE

-82 LIIFDGKTEAELV
+82 LIICDGEAEAELV

-104 QFPVGTIIAV
+104 QFPVGTIISV
-114 TGAFDIK
+114 TGAFDVK

-137 SGSLSDYETA
+137 SGDLSDYEKT

-188 PDYIMERHKLLS
+188 PDYIMEKHKLLS

-209 APESLSQTEEARRT
+209 APESLLQVEEARRT

-249 ASLSSS
+249 ASLSFS
-255 PFESTEERGA
+255 PFENTEERGA
-265 KSGNGK
+265 KNGSGK
-271 IPAADTNEKSA
+271 SPAA
-282 ANETKC
+282 
-288 KHIENQNIGTDESGT
+288 GTDESGA
-303 ANGNSAGIVAS
+303 ANGKSQ
-314 ESGAHN
+314 
-320 GAGGTVASENSG
+320 GTVAQNG
-332 YGITD
+332 AHDGAD
-337 GGVYEATRQIFI
+337 GGIYDATRQIFI

-356 RELRNRLPFRLTL
+356 RALYDRIPFRLTL

-393 NEGKKDPAARAENSR
+393 NDEKNDAAERAENER

-461 SRMLAPLGIRVA
+461 SLMLAPLGIRVA
-473 FLTGNVKAGGRAEL
+473 FLTGNVKASGRAEL

-541 AGTSS
+541 ERTSS

-618 AIEDGGTD
+618 AIESDGRQTD
-626 GASET
+626 GED
-631 GSDER
+631 GNGDNME
-636 LKSVGTSAEENG
+636 SVGSAYVG
-648 NVRKSVEAAAARSER
+648 SEADAK
-663 AASPPEATGA
+663 AASA

-679 QFPLLYAKEKSAPK
+679 QFPLLYAKEKSAAK
-693 AAEAMFAFLSERV
+693 AAEEMFAFLSERV
-706 YPEFECALIHSRV
+706 YPEFECALIHSRI
-719 DEDEQVRILRDFQ
+719 DEDEQVHILHDFQ

-829 TAQSGDLE
+829 TAQSGELE

-843 RRDGAILVEAR
+843 RRDGEILVEAR

>member
-30 FSIADLLTLYPKQ
+30 FSVDDLLTLYPKQ
-43 YDDRTKRTG
+43 YDDRTKRIG

-82 LIIFDGKTEAELV
+82 LIICDGEAEAELV

-114 TGAFDIK
+114 TGTFDIK

-137 SGSLSDYETA
+137 RGDLSDYENT

-188 PDYIMERHKLLS
+188 PDYIMEKHKLLS

-209 APESLSQTEEARRT
+209 APESLLQAEEARRT

-249 ASLSSS
+249 ASLSLS
-255 PFESTEERGA
+255 PFESTEERGM
-265 KSGNGK
+265 KNENGK
-271 IPAADTNEKSA
+271 SPAA
-282 ANETKC
+282 
-288 KHIENQNIGTDESGT
+288 GTDESGVHD
-303 ANGNSAGIVAS
+303 G
-314 ESGAHN
+314 
-320 GAGGTVASENSG
+320 
-332 YGITD
+332 TD
-337 GGVYEATRQIFI
+337 GGVYDATRQIFI

-356 RELRNRLPFRLTL
+356 RAFYDRLPFRLTL

-393 NEGKKDPAARAENSR
+393 NDEKKAPAKRAENER

-473 FLTGNVKAGGRAEL
+473 FLTGNVKASGRAEL

-502 HALFSDAVQYN
+502 HALFSEAVQYN
-513 DLQLAVIDEQH
+513 DLELAVIDEQH

-570 LDVSI
+570 LDVSL

-618 AIEDGGTD
+618 AIEGDGRQTD
-626 GASET
+626 GE
-631 GSDER
+631 D
-636 LKSVGTSAEENG
+636 ENG
-648 NVRKSVEAAAARSER
+648 DDTESVEAAHTRSGAEAA
-663 AASPPEATGA
+663 GA

-679 QFPLLYAKEKSAPK
+679 QFPLLYGKEKSAAK
-693 AAEAMFAFLSERV
+693 AAEEMFAFLSERV
-706 YPEFECALIHSRV
+706 YPEFSCALIHSRV
-719 DEDEQVRILRDFQ
+719 DEDEQVRILHDFQ
-732 KGRIQVLA
+732 SGRIQVLA

-780 DAQSYCFLIYGKNI
+780 NAQSYCFLIYGKNI

-804 LRESTDGFFIAER
+804 LRESTDGFFIAEQ

-829 TAQSGDLE
+829 TAQSGELE

-843 RRDGAILVEAR
+843 RRDGKILVEAR
-854 NDAFEYMRSVL
+854 KDAFEYMRSVL

>member
-1 MKLGDIRNSITT
+1 MKLGDIHNSVTT

-30 FSIADLLTLYPKQ
+30 FSVADLLTLYPKQ
-43 YDDRTKRTG
+43 YDDRTRRTP

-65 IVTSHE
+65 LVTSHE

-82 LIIFDGKTEAELV
+82 LLISDGETEAELV

-104 QFPVGTIIAV
+104 QFPVGAIIAV

-132 IKLSE
+132 IKIAE
-137 SGSLSDYETA
+137 SGSLSDYEKSP
-147 TLPDSRVL
+147 LPDSRVFPL
-155 PVYPLTEGLNQKN
+155 YPLTEGLSQKN
-168 VRKTIL
+168 VRKTIA
-174 AALREYSAGIENEL
+174 AALREYGAGIENEL
-188 PDYIMERHKLLS
+188 PDYIMKKHKLLA

-209 APESLSQTEEARRT
+209 TPESLLQAEEARRT

-249 ASLSSS
+249 ASLPAS
-255 PFESTEERGA
+255 PFESGDETKR
-265 KSGNGK
+265 
-271 IPAADTNEKSA
+271 ADGGTA
-282 ANETKC
+282 VPDANE
-288 KHIENQNIGTDESGT
+288 S
-303 ANGNSAGIVAS
+303 
-314 ESGAHN
+314 
-320 GAGGTVASENSG
+320 
-332 YGITD
+332 
-337 GGVYEATRQIFI
+337 GVYEVTRQIFI
-349 DSLSPLQ
+349 ESLSPLQ
-356 RELRNRLPFRLTL
+356 KALYNRLPFRLTL
-369 DQMNVIMEMDDDLD
+369 DQMNAVMEMDDDLD
-383 RGYRERELVA
+383 RGYRERELLA
-393 NEGKKDPAARAENSR
+393 NEKSETEKAAAERVKTECTKNER

-461 SRMLAPLGIRVA
+461 SRMLAPLGVRVA
-473 FLTGNVKAGGRAEL
+473 FLTGNVKAGGRSEL

-502 HALFSDAVQYN
+502 HALFSQAVQYN

-570 LDVSI
+570 LDVSL

-618 AIEDGGTD
+618 AIEGDGRQTD
-626 GASET
+626 GE
-631 GSDER
+631 D
-636 LKSVGTSAEENG
+636 ENG
-648 NVRKSVEAAAARSER
+648 DDTESVEAAHTRSGAEAA
-663 AASPPEATGA
+663 GA

-679 QFPLLYAKEKSAPK
+679 QFPLLYGKEKSAAK
-693 AAEAMFAFLSERV
+693 AAEEMFAFLSERV
-706 YPEFECALIHSRV
+706 YPEFSCALIHSRV
-719 DEDEQVRILRDFQ
+719 DEDEQVRILHDFQ
-732 KGRIQVLA
+732 SGRIQVLA

-780 DAQSYCFLIYGKNI
+780 NAQSYCFLIYGKNI

-804 LRESTDGFFIAER
+804 LRESTDGFFIAEQ

-829 TAQSGDLE
+829 TAQSGELE

-843 RRDGAILVEAR
+843 RRDGKILVEAR
-854 NDAFEYMRSVL
+854 KDAFEYMRSVL
-865 R
+865 H

>member
-13 LPGVGP
+13 LPSVGP

-30 FSIADLLTLYPKQ
+30 FSVADLLTLYPKQ
-43 YDDRTKRTG
+43 YDDRTKRIP

-65 IVTSHE
+65 LVVSHE

-82 LIIFDGKTEAELV
+82 LIISDGEAEAELV

-114 TGAFDIK
+114 TGAFDVK

-137 SGSLSDYETA
+137 RGDLSDYEKT

-188 PDYIMERHKLLS
+188 PDYIMEKHKLLS

-209 APESLSQTEEARRT
+209 APESLLQAEEARRT

-249 ASLSSS
+249 ASLSLS

-265 KSGNGK
+265 KSGSGK
-271 IPAADTNEKSA
+271 SPAA
-282 ANETKC
+282 
-288 KHIENQNIGTDESGT
+288 GTDESGA
-303 ANGNSAGIVAS
+303 ANGRSQDTLAPEI
-314 ESGAHN
+314 GAHD
-320 GAGGTVASENSG
+320 G
-332 YGITD
+332 TD
-337 GGVYEATRQIFI
+337 GGVYDATRQIFI
-349 DSLSPLQ
+349 NSLSPLQ
-356 RELRNRLPFRLTL
+356 RALYDRLPFRLTL
-369 DQMNVIMEMDDDLD
+369 DQMNVVMEMDDDLD

-393 NEGKKDPAARAENSR
+393 NDEKKDPAKRAENASPEHTDGGKTGIKTER
-408 PPVFTMAR
+408 AENERSPVFTMAR

-473 FLTGNVKAGGRAEL
+473 FLTGNVKASGRAEL

-502 HALFSDAVQYN
+502 HALFSEAVQYN

-570 LDVSI
+570 LDVSL

-618 AIEDGGTD
+618 AIESDGRRAD
-626 GASET
+626 GADGNGDNME
-631 GSDER
+631 
-636 LKSVGTSAEENG
+636 SVGSAH
-648 NVRKSVEAAAARSER
+648 VRSGAEAKAA
-663 AASPPEATGA
+663 GV

-679 QFPLLYAKEKSAPK
+679 QFPLLYAKEKSAAK
-693 AAEAMFAFLSERV
+693 AAEEMFAFLSERV
-706 YPEFECALIHSRV
+706 YPEFECALIHSRI
-719 DEDEQVRILRDFQ
+719 DEDEQVHILHDFQ

-843 RRDGAILVEAR
+843 SRDGEILVEAR

>member
-1 MKLGDIRNSITT
+1 MKLGDIRNSITS

-30 FSIADLLTLYPKQ
+30 FSVADLLTLYPKQ
-43 YDDRTKRTG
+43 YDDRTKRIP

-65 IVTSHE
+65 LVVSHE

-82 LIIFDGKTEAELV
+82 LIISDGEAEAELV

-104 QFPVGTIIAV
+104 QFPVGTIISV

-137 SGSLSDYETA
+137 SGDLSDYKKTA
-147 TLPDSRVL
+147 LPDSRVL

-188 PDYIMERHKLLS
+188 PDYIMEKHKLLS

-209 APESLSQTEEARRT
+209 APESLLQAEEARQT

-249 ASLSSS
+249 ASLSLS
-255 PFESTEERGA
+255 PFENTEERGA
-265 KSGNGK
+265 KNGSG
-271 IPAADTNEKSA
+271 KSPSA
-282 ANETKC
+282 
-288 KHIENQNIGTDESGT
+288 GTDESGT
-303 ANGNSAGIVAS
+303 ANGRSQGTGAQ
-314 ESGAHN
+314 SGAQDS
-320 GAGGTVASENSG
+320 A
-332 YGITD
+332 D
-337 GGVYEATRQIFI
+337 GGIYDATRQIFI

-356 RELRNRLPFRLTL
+356 RALYDRLPFRLTL

-393 NEGKKDPAARAENSR
+393 NDEKKSPAERAENER

-447 APTELLARQHAENA
+447 APTELLAGQHAENA

-502 HALFSDAVQYN
+502 HALFSEAVQYN
-513 DLQLAVIDEQH
+513 DLELAVIDEQH

-570 LDVSI
+570 LDVSL

-618 AIEDGGTD
+618 AIESDGRQTD
-626 GASET
+626 GED
-631 GSDER
+631 GNGDNRE
-636 LKSVGTSAEENG
+636 SVGSAYVG
-648 NVRKSVEAAAARSER
+648 SGA
-663 AASPPEATGA
+663 EATSA

-679 QFPLLYAKEKSAPK
+679 QFPLLYAKEKSAAK
-693 AAEAMFAFLSERV
+693 AAEEMFAFLSERV
-706 YPEFECALIHSRV
+706 YPEFECALIHSRI

-843 RRDGAILVEAR
+843 RRDGKILVEAR
-854 NDAFEYMRSVL
+854 KDAFEYMRSVL
-865 R
+865 H

>member
-30 FSIADLLTLYPKQ
+30 FSVADLLTLYPKQ
-43 YDDRTKRTG
+43 YDDRTKRIP

-82 LIIFDGKTEAELV
+82 LIISDGEAEAELV

-114 TGAFDIK
+114 TGAFDVK

-137 SGSLSDYETA
+137 SGDLSDYEKT

-188 PDYIMERHKLLS
+188 PDYIMEKHKLLS

-209 APESLSQTEEARRT
+209 APESLLQAEEARRT

-249 ASLSSS
+249 ASLSLS
-255 PFESTEERGA
+255 PFENTEERGV
-265 KSGNGK
+265 KSGSGK
-271 IPAADTNEKSA
+271 SPSA
-282 ANETKC
+282 
-288 KHIENQNIGTDESGT
+288 GTDESG
-303 ANGNSAGIVAS
+303 AADGISAGSIAP
-314 ESGAHN
+314 EIGAHD
-320 GAGGTVASENSG
+320 GA
-332 YGITD
+332 D
-337 GGVYEATRQIFI
+337 GGIYDATRQIFI

-356 RELRNRLPFRLTL
+356 RALYDRLPFRLTF

-393 NEGKKDPAARAENSR
+393 NDEKKAPAERAENER

-502 HALFSDAVQYN
+502 HALFSEAVQYN

-570 LDVSI
+570 LDVSL

-603 RKELEAGHQAYFVYP
+603 RKELKAGHQAYFVYP
-618 AIEDGGTD
+618 AIESDGRQTD
-626 GASET
+626 GED
-631 GSDER
+631 GNGDNME
-636 LKSVGTSAEENG
+636 SVGSAH
-648 NVRKSVEAAAARSER
+648 VRSGA
-663 AASPPEATGA
+663 EATSA

-679 QFPLLYAKEKSAPK
+679 QFPLLYAKEKSAAK
-693 AAEAMFAFLSERV
+693 AAEEMFAFLSERV
-706 YPEFECALIHSRV
+706 YPEFECALIHSRI
-719 DEDEQVRILRDFQ
+719 DEDEQVRILHDFQ

-843 RRDGAILVEAR
+843 RRDGEILVEAR

>member
-30 FSIADLLTLYPKQ
+30 FSVADLLTLYPKQ
-43 YDDRTKRTG
+43 YDDRTKRIG

-82 LIIFDGKTEAELV
+82 LIICDGEAEAELV

-104 QFPVGTIIAV
+104 QFPVGTIISV

-137 SGSLSDYETA
+137 RGDLSDYEKT

-188 PDYIMERHKLLS
+188 PDYIMEKHKLLS

-209 APESLSQTEEARRT
+209 APESLLQAEKARRT
-223 LIYEEL
+223 LIYEEF

-249 ASLSSS
+249 ASLSLS

-265 KSGNGK
+265 KSGSGK
-271 IPAADTNEKSA
+271 SPAA
-282 ANETKC
+282 
-288 KHIENQNIGTDESGT
+288 GTDESGA
-303 ANGNSAGIVAS
+303 ANGRSQ
-314 ESGAHN
+314 
-320 GAGGTVASENSG
+320 GTVAQSG
-332 YGITD
+332 VHDSTD
-337 GGVYEATRQIFI
+337 GGVYDATRQIFI

-356 RELRNRLPFRLTL
+356 RALYDRIPFRLTL
-369 DQMNVIMEMDDDLD
+369 DQMNVVMEMDDDLD
-383 RGYRERELVA
+383 KGYRERELVA
-393 NEGKKDPAARAENSR
+393 NDEKKAPAKRAQNER

-502 HALFSDAVQYN
+502 HALFSEAVQYN
-513 DLQLAVIDEQH
+513 DLELAVIDEQH

-570 LDVSI
+570 LDVSL

-618 AIEDGGTD
+618 AIEGDGRQTD
-626 GASET
+626 GE
-631 GSDER
+631 D
-636 LKSVGTSAEENG
+636 ENG
-648 NVRKSVEAAAARSER
+648 DDTESVEAAHTRSGAEAA
-663 AASPPEATGA
+663 GA

-679 QFPLLYAKEKSAPK
+679 QFPLLYAKEKSAAK
-693 AAEAMFAFLSERV
+693 AAEEMFAFLSERV
-706 YPEFECALIHSRV
+706 YPEFSCALIHSRV
-719 DEDEQVRILRDFQ
+719 DEDEQVRILHDFQ
-732 KGRIQVLA
+732 SGRIQVLA

-804 LRESTDGFFIAER
+804 LRDSTDGFFIAEQ

-829 TAQSGDLE
+829 TAQSGELE

-843 RRDGAILVEAR
+843 RRDGKILVEAR
-854 NDAFEYMRSVL
+854 KDAFEYMRSVL